1 MRRTKVTNR
10 AGLTLIE
17 LVVAMS
23 AGCIVFLATAAMLFF
38 GQKSLN
44 HGWQQA
50 NLQRDASYAMLKI
63 RQSIRCG
70 NKADLEG
77 DGEGLKIYHNATWIR
92 FWFVPAQNNLQYQL
106 EGEQE
111 QILLDGVVENAT
123 FEVDPN
129 THRTVTVDLELRNGN
144 CEAHFLS
151 TAMMRNYEAG
161 T

>member
-17 LVVAMS
+17 LMVAVS
-23 AGCIVFLATAAMLFF
+23 IGCIVFLATAAMLFF

-63 RQSIRCG
+63 RQSIRG
-70 NKADLEG
+70 ATQTQLDI
-77 DGEGLKIYHNATWIR
+77 DGRGVKIYHNATWIR

-111 QILLDGVVENAT
+111 QTLLGGVVENAT

-129 THRTVTVDLELRNGN
+129 THRTVTVDFELRNGN
-144 CEAHFLS
+144 CKAHFLS